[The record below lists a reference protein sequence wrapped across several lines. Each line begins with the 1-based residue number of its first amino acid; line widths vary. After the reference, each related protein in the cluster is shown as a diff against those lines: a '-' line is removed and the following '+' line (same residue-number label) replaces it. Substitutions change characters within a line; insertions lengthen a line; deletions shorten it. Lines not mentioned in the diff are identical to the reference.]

1 MRRRDALRAKVVL
14 RLHDAAPEKVLP
26 HAIDGHARQERIVA
40 IGDPAG
46 EVEPVPV
53 RLGQAVQH
61 RRRPR
66 LHLLGRT
73 GEIALHKPASRAR
86 LSALGHHQSR
96 RCAWPRLFKL
106 GQAGLERLALGILLG
121 QGAQLSLELLH
132 ARAVLGAPGQDF
144 GRRRLDARLVGVVE
158 KGKQP
163 VILDLRNGVELVI
176 VALRAAK
183 RQAEHHLAR
192 RGDAV
197 KNRVDAELLLVHTAL
212 GVDLRVAVKPGG
224 DALGQRGVGQHVAGE
239 LLDDKPVKRHVAV
252 RCIDHPIAVRPHRPA
267 CVVAVAVGVGVAR
280 RVQPVA
286 PPALAVVRR
295 LQQPVH
301 HLFERVRTCVRDKRS
316 DLRRGRRQAG
326 QVETHAAQQRRLGR
340 LRRRRDTRLRLL
352 GGDENIDRVFRPRAP
367 VGRQAGQQ
375 LANRFFKRPMPVVL
389 AAGLDP
395 FAQQRHLLRGQ
406 AAVRLRRRHPRV
418 GVGGRDA
425 RQQLALGQVRRIDCP
440 HAVARLGRALARV
453 KTQTGLA
460 LGRVRSVALETVLRK
475 HRPDVP
481 IEIDPRSLRIG
492 QADSQ
497 RADQD
502 GRLGQAAE
510 IQRNER
516 THKKRRHE
524 YSNPATSRA
533 SLK

>member
-1 MRRRDALRAKVVL
+1 M
-14 RLHDAAPEKVLP
+14 
-26 HAIDGHARQERIVA
+26 
-40 IGDPAG
+40 
-46 EVEPVPV
+46 
-53 RLGQAVQH
+53 
-61 RRRPR
+61 
-66 LHLLGRT
+66 
-73 GEIALHKPASRAR
+73 
-86 LSALGHHQSR
+86 
-96 RCAWPRLFKL
+96 
-106 GQAGLERLALGILLG
+106 
-121 QGAQLSLELLH
+121 
-132 ARAVLGAPGQDF
+132 
-144 GRRRLDARLVGVVE
+144 
-158 KGKQP
+158 
-163 VILDLRNGVELVI
+163 
-176 VALRAAK
+176 
-183 RQAEHHLAR
+183 
-192 RGDAV
+192 
-197 KNRVDAELLLVHTAL
+197 
-212 GVDLRVAVKPGG
+212 
-224 DALGQRGVGQHVAGE
+224 
-239 LLDDKPVKRHVAV
+239 
-252 RCIDHPIAVRPHRPA
+252 
-267 CVVAVAVGVGVAR
+267 AVAVGVGVAR
-280 RVQPVA
+280 HVQPVA
-286 PPALAVVRR
+286 PPALAIVRR
-295 LQQPVH
+295 LQQFIHRPSVCP
-301 HLFERVRTCVRDKRS
+301 RACVRDEHR
-316 DLRRGRRQAG
+316 DLGGRRRQAG
-326 QVETHAAQQRRLGR
+326 QVEAHAAQQCRLGR

-453 KTQTGLA
+453 KAQTGLA

-481 IEIDPRSLRIG
+481 IEIDPRRLRIG

-497 RADQD
+497 RADQN

>member
-26 HAIDGHARQERIVA
+26 HAIDGHAGQERIVA
-40 IGDPAG
+40 IGNPAG

-163 VILDLRNGVELVI
+163 VILDLRNRVELVI

-197 KNRVDAELLLVHTAL
+197 KNRVDAELLLIHTAL

-224 DALGQRGVGQHVAGE
+224 DALG
-239 LLDDKPVKRHVAV
+239 
-252 RCIDHPIAVRPHRPA
+252 
-267 CVVAVAVGVGVAR
+267 
-280 RVQPVA
+280 
-286 PPALAVVRR
+286 
-295 LQQPVH
+295 
-301 HLFERVRTCVRDKRS
+301 
-316 DLRRGRRQAG
+316 
-326 QVETHAAQQRRLGR
+326 
-340 LRRRRDTRLRLL
+340 
-352 GGDENIDRVFRPRAP
+352 
-367 VGRQAGQQ
+367 
-375 LANRFFKRPMPVVL
+375 
-389 AAGLDP
+389 
-395 FAQQRHLLRGQ
+395 
-406 AAVRLRRRHPRV
+406 
-418 GVGGRDA
+418 
-425 RQQLALGQVRRIDCP
+425 
-440 HAVARLGRALARV
+440 
-453 KTQTGLA
+453 
-460 LGRVRSVALETVLRK
+460 
-475 HRPDVP
+475 
-481 IEIDPRSLRIG
+481 
-492 QADSQ
+492 
-497 RADQD
+497 
-502 GRLGQAAE
+502 
-510 IQRNER
+510 
-516 THKKRRHE
+516 
-524 YSNPATSRA
+524 
-533 SLK
+533 